1 MRRRGVERRAHALAD
16 LACTRRPCPC
26 AMSMPAAFQSASSA
40 ACVPDLSPREMNGAA
55 LSLIALQ
62 RRDDVLAALDA
73 GRIALRPD
81 QDEVVVHHRI
91 ALHAE
96 AFGDEFLLLRLGVH
110 EHHVGIAAPAGVERL
125 AGALRDD
132 LHVDAG
138 LGLEQR
144 QDVAEQA
151 GILRRGGRGDDDR
164 FVLRRRAARRTTAAA
179 RRQRSASGG

>member
-1 MRRRGVERRAHALAD
+1 MMRAG
-16 LACTRRPCPC
+16 
-26 AMSMPAAFQSASSA
+26 
-40 ACVPDLSPREMNGAA
+40 LSPREMNGAA
-55 LSLIALQ
+55 LSLI
-62 RRDDVLAALDA
+62 VLSAATMSFDALDA
-73 GRIALRPD
+73 GRIALRAD

-96 AFGDEFLLLRLGVH
+96 AFGEEFLFRRLGVH
-110 EHHVGIAAPAGVERL
+110 EHHVGVAAPAGVERL
-125 AGALRDD
+125 AGALRHH

-164 FVLRRRAARRTTAAA
+164 FVLREARRGECAARQRRAAGRSCAASSHA
-179 RRQRSASGG
+179 DPSILVML